1 MADAPF
7 IVDRQAS
14 LIQITGQGVPDTIDQ
29 GGWIAARI
37 DSGRMLLTSVISGS
51 APEKAEGF
59 ARFSIDVLHDMLIG
73 FAHRKWTGV
82 VAVDTGFG
90 LKKLYFNHGNLTF
103 AGSSLIDDRLG
114 EVIYREAMISLDQ
127 LTESAVQVDRSTKF
141 GQVLLKD
148 KIFSNTD
155 LWVALKN
162 QVREIFRSVFL
173 GADVYVEILKESP
186 PTEVTFEEGSENL
199 INAAYSAGLQFRSF
213 YRRLRRN
220 STIQVKNSDAVVNL
234 KSGTFVADMVQ
245 LAQKYATVGDLL
257 DISKLTDINTLW
269 VLNRMSCLGLIT
281 FAGLQDAQHGNFD
294 GAFANLNLKV
304 ETISKTVEL
313 ILEAFAVRGAV
324 LPVVEIQNFAWALN
338 DGNLAAIYI
347 DDQGRLG
354 GDCIVNMMAQCEG
367 NRGRISY
374 FEDRIDS
381 LIRFYLQVAG
391 DLLPFDE
398 TKKIRAKF
406 AEFSA

>member
-14 LIQITGQGVPDTIDQ
+14 QIQITGRGVPDTVDL
-29 GGWIAARI
+29 GGWVAARI
-37 DSGRMLLTSVISGS
+37 DSGRILLTSLESGS
-51 APEKAEGF
+51 APAKAEGF

-73 FAHRKWTGV
+73 FTHRKWTGV
-82 VAVDTGFG
+82 VVVDTGFG

-103 AGSSLIDDRLG
+103 AGSTLIDDRLG

-155 LWVALKN
+155 LWIALKN

-173 GADVYVEILKESP
+173 GSDVYVEILKGSP
-186 PTEVTFEEGSENL
+186 PTEVTFDEGSEDL

-213 YRRLRRN
+213 YRRLRRD
-220 STIQVKNSDAVVNL
+220 STIQVKDTDAVANL
-234 KSGTFVADMVQ
+234 KSGTFVADMIQ
-245 LAQKYATVGDLL
+245 LAQKHATVGDLL
-257 DISKLTDINTLW
+257 EISKLTDINTLW
-269 VLNRMSCLGLIT
+269 VLNKMSCLGLIS
-281 FAGLQDAQHGNFD
+281 FSGLHDARPGNFD
-294 GAFANLNLKV
+294 GTFANLNLKV
-304 ETISKTVEL
+304 KTFSTIVEQ
-313 ILEAFAVRGAV
+313 ILEAFELRGV
-324 LPVVEIQNFAWALN
+324 VPPVAEIQKFAWALN
-338 DGNLAAIYI
+338 DGNLVAIYL

-354 GDCIVNMMAQCEG
+354 GDCIVNMLAQCEG

-374 FEDRIDS
+374 FEVRIDS
-381 LIRFYLQVAG
+381 LTRFYLQVAG
-391 DLLPFDE
+391 DLLPFDD
-398 TKKIRAKF
+398 TKKIRGKY
-406 AEFSA
+406 AEISA